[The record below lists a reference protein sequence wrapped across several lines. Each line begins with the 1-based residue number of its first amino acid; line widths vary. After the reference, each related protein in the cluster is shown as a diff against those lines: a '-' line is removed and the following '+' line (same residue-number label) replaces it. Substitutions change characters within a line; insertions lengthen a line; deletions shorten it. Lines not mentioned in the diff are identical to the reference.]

1 MSARTERFDDRVLA
15 AVPDD
20 GGVRDATQIWEMLG
34 GRWGWTGL
42 FMGPGITSVM
52 QSLERLAIGGRV
64 REQRVERAPGRFHR
78 IYDRPVGTPGS

>member
-1 MSARTERFDDRVLA
+1 MSARTERFDERVLA
-15 AVPDD
+15 AVPTD

-42 FMGPGITSVM
+42 FMGPEVTAVM
-52 QSLERLAIGGRV
+52 RSLERLAIAGSI

-78 IYDRPVGTPGS
+78 IYDRRIGATDD